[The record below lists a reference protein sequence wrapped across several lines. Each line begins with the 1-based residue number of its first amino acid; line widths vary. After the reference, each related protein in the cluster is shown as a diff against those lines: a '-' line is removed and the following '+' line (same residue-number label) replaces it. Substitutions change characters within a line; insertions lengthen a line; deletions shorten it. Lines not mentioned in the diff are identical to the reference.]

1 MSDPWSDLLKLLG
14 DNLQR
19 KVGEKESVETKSLL
33 GEGRYLGLYFSA
45 HWCPPCVAF
54 TPKLAEFYK
63 DFKITEM
70 GKNFEII
77 FVSSDKDQASF
88 DEYYATMPWLA
99 LPYPDRDTK
108 AKLSKKF
115 KVQGIPTFVILDA
128 CTGKV
133 ITKDGRLRVSE
144 DPVGAFFPWHPP
156 PLSEILQG
164 KLLRRNEDTT
174 EEVDISTLA
183 GKPVGLY
190 FSAHWCPPCRKFT
203 PVLAKAYQKIK
214 EDNKDFEIIF
224 ASSDRLEDSF
234 NDYFKTMPWLALP
247 YEDPRKTTLS
257 QMYGIT
263 GIPTLIIVE
272 NLQTGKIITKE
283 GREAVGSD
291 PEGKEFPW
299 MSKPLNLLDQQHAG
313 TLNRETSVILFTDG
327 SDKGLEDAKQAL
339 QQIADESYAK
349 ATEKGDDPEMYFF
362 YAGEDDLVDSL
373 RDFANLDDREPQL
386 VVLDIPDQK
395 IYVCPEEEITQEVA
409 KAFIDQYL
417 AGSLQAAPLR
427 G

>member
-1 MSDPWSDLLKLLG
+1 MDELVKLLG
-14 DNLQR
+14 DKLQK
-19 KVGEKESVETKSLL
+19 KVGETESVETKSLL

-45 HWCPPCVAF
+45 HWCPPCRGF
-54 TPKLAEFYK
+54 TPKLTEFYK
-63 DFKITEM
+63 DLKATDK
-70 GKNFEII
+70 GKNFDVI

-88 DEYYATMPWLA
+88 DEYYAEMPWLA
-99 LPYPDRDTK
+99 LPYPDRDRK
-108 AKLSKKF
+108 GKLSKKF

-128 CTGKV
+128 CTGKL

-144 DPVGAFFPWHPP
+144 DPVGVSFPWHPT

-164 KLLRRNEDTT
+164 KLLRRNGDTT
-174 EEVDISTLA
+174 EEVDISSLA
-183 GKPVGLY
+183 GRPVGLY

-203 PVLAKAYQKIK
+203 PVLAQAYQKIK
-214 EDNKDFEIIF
+214 DDNKDFEIIF
-224 ASSDRLEDSF
+224 ASSDRAPESF

-247 YEDPRKTTLS
+247 YEDPRKKTLS
-257 QMYGIT
+257 QMYGIA

-283 GREAVGSD
+283 GRDAVIAD

-299 MSKPLNLLDQQHAG
+299 NPKPLNLLDQQYAR
-313 TLNRETSVILFTDG
+313 TLNEETSVILFTDG

-339 QQIADESYAK
+339 QPIADESYAK
-349 ATEKGDDPEMYFF
+349 AVEKCEDPDMYFF

-373 RDFANLDDREPQL
+373 RDFANLDEREPQL
-386 VVLDIPDQK
+386 VVLDIQEQK

-409 KAFIDQYL
+409 RAFIDKYQ
-417 AGSLQAAPLR
+417 AGSLQPTPLR